1 LRIQRKEEQFDKDIF
16 LRKPIRNED
25 LVEGELVNL
34 PGSYYSD
41 PVFSWYH
48 SIGVTDIEFL
58 KSSKLGEKYK
68 NNIFVGDI
76 NNGNL
81 YYFQLNDT
89 RTGLKFNSSELKD
102 IVADNNNE
110 LFEITFASGFKR
122 ITDIET
128 GRYGYLYILSYL
140 DWKLYRIVPN

>member
-1 LRIQRKEEQFDKDIF
+1 MTEKDLIS
-16 LRKPIRNED
+16 
-25 LVEGELVNL
+25 V
-34 PGSYYSD
+34 PGSHYSD

-48 SIGVTDIEFL
+48 PIGVTDIEFL

-89 RTGLKFNSSELKD
+89 RTGLKFNSSGLND
-102 IVADNNNE
+102 MLVDNMNE
-110 LFEITFASGFKR
+110 LSRIIFASGFKG

-128 GRYGYLYILSYL
+128 GPHGYLYILSYL
-140 DWKLYRIVPN
+140 DGKLYRIVPS

>member
-1 LRIQRKEEQFDKDIF
+1 
-16 LRKPIRNED
+16 
-25 LVEGELVNL
+25 
-34 PGSYYSD
+34 
-41 PVFSWYH
+41 
-48 SIGVTDIEFL
+48 L

-89 RTGLKFNSSELKD
+89 STGLKFNSSELKD

-110 LFEITFASGFKR
+110 LLEITFASGFKR

-140 DWKLYRIVPN
+140 DWKMYRIVPN

>member
-1 LRIQRKEEQFDKDIF
+1 MGPLARNNNSDIS
-16 LRKPIRNED
+16 KS
-25 LVEGELVNL
+25 ELVNF

-48 SIGVTDIEFL
+48 PVGVTDIEFL

-89 RTGLKFNSSELKD
+89 RIGLNSSGLKD
-102 IVADNNNE
+102 MVVDNKNE
-110 LFEITFASGFKR
+110 LPGIIFASGFR
-122 ITDIET
+122 GITDIET
-128 GRYGYLYILSYL
+128 GPDGYLYILSYF
-140 DWKLYRIVPN
+140 DGKLYRIVPG

>member
-1 LRIQRKEEQFDKDIF
+1 MI
-16 LRKPIRNED
+16 
-25 LVEGELVNL
+25 LVRVNWL
-34 PGSYYSD
+34 ISPGSYYAD

-58 KSSKLGEKYK
+58 KSSKLGDKYK

-89 RTGLKFNSSELKD
+89 RTGLKFNSSGLKD
-102 IVADNNNE
+102 IVADNKNE
-110 LFEITFASGFKR
+110 LSEITFVSGFKG

-128 GRYGYLYILSYL
+128 GPDGYLYILNYF
-140 DWKLYRIVPN
+140 DGKMYRIVPS